1 MSNQQTTIH
10 AFSEYNPHRTNFQT
24 LTYRL
29 RNDYSLTFE
38 VPADLVNVT
47 EDNELYKITIE
58 KITDKEEI
66 EQVIMFDKLRG
77 AEHVFWTISKRII
90 IINSVHNF

>member
-1 MSNQQTTIH
+1 MTTIY

-24 LTYRL
+24 LTYQL

-38 VPADLVNVT
+38 VPNELVNVT
-47 EDNELYKITIE
+47 KDNELYKITIE

-77 AEHVFWTISKRII
+77 AEHVF
-90 IINSVHNF
+90 

>member
-1 MSNQQTTIH
+1 MTTIY
-10 AFSEYNPHRTNFQT
+10 AYSEYNPHRTNFQT
-24 LTYRL
+24 LTYQL

-47 EDNELYKITIE
+47 KDNELYKITIE

-66 EQVIMFDKLRG
+66 EQDMFLELVLG
-77 AEHVFWTISKRII
+77 VLLLWMAYSFSMIGL
-90 IINSVHNF
+90 

>member
-1 MSNQQTTIH
+1 MTTIY
-10 AFSEYNPHRTNFQT
+10 AYSEYNPHRTNFQT
-24 LTYRL
+24 LTYQL

-38 VPADLVNVT
+38 VPNELVNVT
-47 EDNELYKITIE
+47 KDNELYKITIE

-77 AEHVFWTISKRII
+77 AEHVF
-90 IINSVHNF
+90 